1 MQYSS
6 HTPILINQLTISYG
20 NKECIKQAFS
30 TKIVYGD
37 KVAIIGRNGSGKSSL
52 IQAIVNHT
60 NYPSQIN
67 LLEDVVLAYVPQ
79 LIHDLPELSG
89 GQRFN
94 QKFSQALSSQPNLLL
109 LDEPT
114 NHLDQHNRRALFAWI
129 KRYTGTML
137 VITHDLELLSYM
149 DCLWHVYNGQVS
161 IFNGSYANYKI
172 QQEQEWNR
180 LTATVQQVTLDKHR
194 AHQQLMQE
202 QQRAKTSRKQG
213 EKHIKQ
219 RKYPTIT
226 STAKARRAETT
237 SGKNNQR
244 IEQNKQ
250 NAINEL
256 QNLYIPEVLIPKF
269 NLNAMVLHNKSILTI
284 SNGSCGYTHE
294 PILTNINISL
304 NGTAKVAIHGD
315 NASGKSTLIKTILGD
330 NSINKFGEW
339 LCPNIQDIGYL
350 DQHYSQLDSS
360 KTAVELI
367 SEVAQTWSHAEIREH
382 LNSFLLRKN
391 EEVNLASNYL
401 SGGERVRLSL
411 ALIAARPPKLLLLD
425 EISNNIDVETKEH
438 LIQVLSAY
446 PGALIMVD
454 HDQQFIAALNLD
466 NHYRIQQQQL
476 LAMKEHYE
484 ISI

>member
-30 TKIVYGD
+30 AKIMYGD
-37 KVAIIGRNGSGKSSL
+37 KIAIIGRNGSGKSSL

-60 NYPSQIN
+60 DYQSQIS
-67 LLEDVVLAYVPQ
+67 LPEDVALAYVPQ
-79 LIHDLPELSG
+79 LIDDLPELSG

-94 QKFSQALSSQPNLLL
+94 QKFSQALSHQPNLLL

-129 KRYTGTML
+129 KRYTGTLL
-137 VITHDLELLSYM
+137 VITHDLELLKFM
-149 DCLWHVYNGQVS
+149 DRLWHIHNGVVS

-180 LTATVQQVTLDKHR
+180 LTATVKQVNLDKHR

-202 QQRAKTSRKQG
+202 QQRAKTSRRQG
-213 EKHIKQ
+213 EKHIRD

-237 SGKNNQR
+237 SGQNNKR

-269 NLNAMVLHNKSILTI
+269 NLDAVVAHNKSTLTI
-284 SNGSCGYTHE
+284 SNGSCGYTNE
-294 PILTNINISL
+294 PILSNIDISL
-304 NGTAKVAIHGD
+304 TATAKVAIHGD
-315 NASGKSTLIKTILGD
+315 NASGKSTLIKAILGSSD
-330 NSINKFGEW
+330 INKSGEW
-339 LCPNIQDIGYL
+339 LCPNIHDIGYL

-454 HDQQFIAALNLD
+454 HDQQFIADLCLD
-466 NHYRIQQQQL
+466 SHYQTRSKQL
-476 LAMKEHYE
+476 LAMKEPNE

>member
-30 TKIVYGD
+30 AKIMYGD
-37 KVAIIGRNGSGKSSL
+37 KIAIIGRNGSGKSSL

-60 NYPSQIN
+60 DYSSQIS
-67 LLEDVVLAYVPQ
+67 LPEDVVLAYVPQ

-94 QKFSQALSSQPNLLL
+94 QKFSQALSIKPNLLL

-149 DCLWHVYNGQVS
+149 DCLWHVHNGQVS

-180 LTATVQQVTLDKHR
+180 LTATIQQVTLDKHR

-226 STAKARRAETT
+226 STAKARRSETT

-250 NAINEL
+250 IAINEL

-269 NLNAMVLHNKSILTI
+269 NIDAVVLHNKSILTI

-315 NASGKSTLIKTILGD
+315 NASGKSTLIKAILGGL
-330 NSINKFGEW
+330 SINKSGEW
-339 LCPNIQDIGYL
+339 LCPDSQNIGYL
-350 DQHYSQLDSS
+350 DQHYSQLDPN
-360 KTAVELI
+360 KTAVELMGDL
-367 SEVAQTWSHAEIREH
+367 ATTWNHAEIREH

-391 EEVNLASNYL
+391 GEVHLASKFL
-401 SGGERVRLSL
+401 SGGERARLSL

-425 EISNNIDVETKEH
+425 EVSNNIDLKTKEH
-438 LIQVLSAY
+438 MIQVLNAY

-454 HDQQFIAALNLD
+454 HDQQFLAALDLD
-466 NHYRIQQQQL
+466 GHYQIEQQQL
-476 LAMKEHYE
+476 KILIDNYE
-484 ISI
+484 RP